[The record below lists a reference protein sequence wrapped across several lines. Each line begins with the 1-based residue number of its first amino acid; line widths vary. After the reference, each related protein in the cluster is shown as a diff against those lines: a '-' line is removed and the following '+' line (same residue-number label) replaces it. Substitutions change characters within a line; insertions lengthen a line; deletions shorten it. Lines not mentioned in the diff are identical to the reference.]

1 MLVPDPLLLRQSC
14 KLSHGLSTCP
24 VCSRAPLRRL
34 WLRVC
39 LKQVPGMLNTYAH
52 ATQPHAACATLL
64 PPPHAA
70 ELLKPIAARLG
81 SSPPPSTPPSSL
93 PARMPPPSPEP
104 HTMPHSTPPSTPPTS
119 LPARMPPP
127 SPEPHTMPHST
138 PPAAAVQQL
147 HCESKREPLGV
158 RRRQLPPTR
167 RSHKKCQTAVL
178 GGLPKRTPSGACL
191 CSTASCTRPT
201 YTELTMTVKVQGGI
215 LPVTS
220 FHGALHQKP
229 CIYHA
234 HASP

>member
-81 SSPPPSTPPSSL
+81 SSPPPSTPPS
-93 PARMPPPSPEP
+93 
-104 HTMPHSTPPSTPPTS
+104 S

>member
-24 VCSRAPLRRL
+24 VCSRAPLRCL

-104 HTMPHSTPPSTPPTS
+104 
-119 LPARMPPP
+119 R
-127 SPEPHTMPHST
+127 TMPHST

-167 RSHKKCQTAVL
+167 RSHKKCQTAAL